1 MLYPIELLRQTFA
14 PHADGV
20 TQRTACMLTG
30 MPLFVMSSVGFLR
43 VGGCATG
50 WWVGGLTGFLRGS
63 KDREA
68 SSLLPFDWGWWR
80 GLAQNKAFRTTLRF
94 PSGETSE
101 KIPFACACSVRGIV
115 SAHRCLSAVGF
126 SSPTM

>member
-30 MPLFVMSSVGFLR
+30 MPLFVMSSLGFLR

-50 WWVGGLTGFLRGS
+50 WWVGGGVDGIFAGIKRSRG
-63 KDREA
+63 K
-68 SSLLPFDWGWWR
+68 
-80 GLAQNKAFRTTLRF
+80 LA
-94 PSGETSE
+94 
-101 KIPFACACSVRGIV
+101 
-115 SAHRCLSAVGF
+115 
-126 SSPTM
+126 PTV

>member
-50 WWVGGLTGFLRGS
+50 WRVGGWVSQPRCASQRLRRLGQQ
-63 KDREA
+63 
-68 SSLLPFDWGWWR
+68 GR
-80 GLAQNKAFRTTLRF
+80 G
-94 PSGETSE
+94 
-101 KIPFACACSVRGIV
+101 
-115 SAHRCLSAVGF
+115 
-126 SSPTM
+126 

>member
-50 WWVGGLTGFLRGS
+50 WRVGGWV
-63 KDREA
+63 
-68 SSLLPFDWGWWR
+68 SL
-80 GLAQNKAFRTTLRF
+80 
-94 PSGETSE
+94 
-101 KIPFACACSVRGIV
+101 
-115 SAHRCLSAVGF
+115 
-126 SSPTM
+126 

>member
-50 WWVGGLTGFLRGS
+50 WRVGGYRSLAARVSDYGVGGLGGIFAGIKRSRG
-63 KDREA
+63 K
-68 SSLLPFDWGWWR
+68 
-80 GLAQNKAFRTTLRF
+80 LA
-94 PSGETSE
+94 
-101 KIPFACACSVRGIV
+101 
-115 SAHRCLSAVGF
+115 
-126 SSPTM
+126 PTV

>member
-50 WWVGGLTGFLRGS
+50 WWVGGWLGIAASLRESATTQVGPV
-63 KDREA
+63 RTWL
-68 SSLLPFDWGWWR
+68 SS
-80 GLAQNKAFRTTLRF
+80 
-94 PSGETSE
+94 
-101 KIPFACACSVRGIV
+101 
-115 SAHRCLSAVGF
+115 
-126 SSPTM
+126 

>member
-30 MPLFVMSSVGFLR
+30 MPVFVMSSVGFLR

-50 WWVGGLTGFLRGS
+50 WRVGGWVSQPRCASQRLRGG
-63 KDREA
+63 
-68 SSLLPFDWGWWR
+68 WGGGIFAGIKRSR
-80 GLAQNKAFRTTLRF
+80 GKLA
-94 PSGETSE
+94 
-101 KIPFACACSVRGIV
+101 
-115 SAHRCLSAVGF
+115 
-126 SSPTM
+126 PTV